1 MPAYQVTGNEY
12 VSLPAIREDTG
23 AVQGLTVLHMGAK
36 GLLELCGGDAPLIAP
51 VVRVAGQEAMLAK
64 LRWRRENAW
73 VPVAQGEA
81 QGLTVTLTYLCPLG
95 ERAFFM
101 RLEAKNR
108 RDAPLEVWLG
118 VRGQWTR
125 TLHEVNGNHCA
136 GRPPHAGGQRL
147 EQRLC
152 DAGGGGPAAMCLC
165 AHRGSGGKMDVG
177 RYGL

>member
-51 VVRVAGQEAMLAK
+51 VVRVAGQEAMPAK

-81 QGLTVTLTYLCPLG
+81 QGVGVTLTYLCPLG
-95 ERAFFM
+95 ERM
-101 RLEAKNR
+101 RRWRCGWACGDNGR
-108 RDAPLEVWLG
+108 ARC
-118 VRGQWTR
+118 TR
-125 TLHEVNGNHCA
+125 
-136 GRPPHAGGQRL
+136 
-147 EQRLC
+147 
-152 DAGGGGPAAMCLC
+152 
-165 AHRGSGGKMDVG
+165 
-177 RYGL
+177 

>member
-36 GLLELCGGDAPLIAP
+36 GLLDLCGGDAPLIAP

-73 VPVAQGEA
+73 VPVARGEA

-125 TLHEVNGNHCA
+125 GERNHCA
-136 GRPPHAGGQRL
+136 GRPTHAGGQRL

-152 DAGGGGPAAMCLC
+152 DAGGGGPAAVRLC
-165 AHRGSGGKMDVG
+165 AHRGSAGKMDVG

>member
-81 QGLTVTLTYLCPLG
+81 QGLTVTLTYVDNG
-95 ERAFFM
+95 RA
-101 RLEAKNR
+101 RC
-108 RDAPLEVWLG
+108 
-118 VRGQWTR
+118 TR
-125 TLHEVNGNHCA
+125 
-136 GRPPHAGGQRL
+136 
-147 EQRLC
+147 
-152 DAGGGGPAAMCLC
+152 
-165 AHRGSGGKMDVG
+165 
-177 RYGL
+177 